1 MFRDTRGSWSRR
13 EEKNTER
20 KIDERPVPT
29 RASST
34 CPRLHNNNEECVFR
48 IPSTARLAI
57 LHYIPRRRSERS
69 PWNLCVEIGYWIYP
83 IGFRSIVSL
92 NIGWWM
98 AIICFF
104 FFFPVCVYGN
114 EGFFRFGIV
123 VERPEI
129 FFLSRIF
136 CKKFTVNLFCSF
148 VCVGNEFFSFFLFVQ
163 SVKRVASRFME
174 FFFLVFE

>member
-1 MFRDTRGSWSRR
+1 MCIPHSINCTPRDSALYSKATKRTISVESLRGDW
-13 EEKNTER
+13 
-20 KIDERPVPT
+20 I
-29 RASST
+29 
-34 CPRLHNNNEECVFR
+34 
-48 IPSTARLAI
+48 
-57 LHYIPRRRSERS
+57 
-69 PWNLCVEIGYWIYP
+69 YWIYP
-83 IGFRSIVSL
+83 IGFRSIVFL

-104 FFFPVCVYGN
+104 FFFPVCVSM
-114 EGFFRFGIV
+114 ETKDFFVLELSSRDLRF
-123 VERPEI
+123 

-136 CKKFTVNLFCSF
+136 CEKFTVNLFCSF

>member
-1 MFRDTRGSWSRR
+1 
-13 EEKNTER
+13 
-20 KIDERPVPT
+20 
-29 RASST
+29 
-34 CPRLHNNNEECVFR
+34 
-48 IPSTARLAI
+48 
-57 LHYIPRRRSERS
+57 
-69 PWNLCVEIGYWIYP
+69 
-83 IGFRSIVSL
+83 
-92 NIGWWM
+92 M

-136 CKKFTVNLFCSF
+136 CEKFTVNLFCSF